1 MPLSIFP
8 CPWPLTLSLAL
19 LGAGGGTWAG
29 VPFPGPCPPPRS
41 AATQRNGAGDVCAAA
56 RARGMSC
63 NPWPWREAQGLR
75 GVGGLHKAARARVRR
90 PRLRPGGPH
99 KADGRP
105 QAGPEGAHR
114 IARNPFERQ
123 EQPGNSLARRD
134 GATVAASGG
143 QRPPERPPNLLPLWS
158 SCFLLDYRDF
168 ISPKRH
174 AKRVVS
180 KIVLRS
186 VAL

>member
-19 LGAGGGTWAG
+19 LGAGGETWAG

-41 AATQRNGAGDVCAAA
+41 AATQRNGVGDARAAA
-56 RARGMSC
+56 RARGMTC
-63 NPWPWREAQGLR
+63 NPWPWREAQGPH

-114 IARNPFERQ
+114 IARNPLSARSSRATTL
-123 EQPGNSLARRD
+123 PGQLPCPARRRN
-134 GATVAASGG
+134 GGRERGPEAPRAATESAAALE
-143 QRPPERPPNLLPLWS
+143 QLLPT
-158 SCFLLDYRDF
+158 
-168 ISPKRH
+168 
-174 AKRVVS
+174 
-180 KIVLRS
+180 
-186 VAL
+186 